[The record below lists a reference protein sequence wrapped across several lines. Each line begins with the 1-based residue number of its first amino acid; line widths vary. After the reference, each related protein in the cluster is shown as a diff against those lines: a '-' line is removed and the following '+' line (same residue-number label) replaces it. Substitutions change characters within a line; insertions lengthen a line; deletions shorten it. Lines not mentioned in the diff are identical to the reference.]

1 MINPYGFY
9 GGLSIEYFFLLLA
22 IVLSMV
28 AQFKVQSTFNKYLKQ
43 RSRSGLTGLDAAR
56 RILDRNGLYDVRIEM
71 VGGKL
76 SDHYDPR
83 TRVLRL
89 SRDVYSGTSIASIGV
104 AAHEVGHAIQHAE
117 SYAPLRLRNAI
128 VPVVNFG
135 SKFVFIL
142 IMAGIVFSM
151 SPLISLGVLAFMGIV
166 IFQLVTLP
174 VEFDASSRAIKNLK
188 NGIISVEEESSVKKV
203 LGAAAMT
210 YVTAALVSIAQ
221 LVRLWGMSRRD

>member
-9 GGLSIEYFFLLLA
+9 GGLGIEYFFLLIA
-22 IVLSMV
+22 IGLSMV

-43 RSRSGLTGLDAAR
+43 RSNSGFTGFEAAR
-56 RILDRNGLYDVRIEM
+56 RILDKNGLYNIQIEM

-83 TRVLRL
+83 SKVLRL
-89 SRDVYSGTSIASIGV
+89 SRDVYSGTSVASIGV

-117 SYAPLRLRNAI
+117 AYAPLKIRNAI

-135 SKFVFIL
+135 SKSVFLL
-142 IMAGIVFSM
+142 IMAGIVLQM
-151 SPLISLGVLAFMGIV
+151 TPLISLGVLAFMGIV

-174 VEFDASSRAIKNLK
+174 VEFDASNRAIKNLK
-188 NGIISVEEESSVKKV
+188 NGIITAEEESSVKKV

-221 LVRLWGMSRRD
+221 LVRLIGLSRRD

>member
-9 GGLSIEYFFLLLA
+9 GGLSIEYFFLLIA
-22 IVLSMV
+22 IGLSMV

-43 RSRSGLTGLDAAR
+43 RSTSGFTGLEAAR
-56 RILDRNGLYDVRIEM
+56 RILDRNGLYNVQIEM

-89 SRDVYSGTSIASIGV
+89 SKEVYSGNSIASIGV

-135 SKFVFIL
+135 SKFVFVL
-142 IMAGIVFSM
+142 IMAGIVLSM

-221 LVRLWGMSRRD
+221 LVRLLGLSRRD